1 MWEDLSKFDTLNQ
14 SCSPTYHLQFVNTA
28 SGSNLRIG
36 TDSNSRTAE
45 IQLTNEFTLDG
56 RRVLLVDL
64 PGFGDTHDRGTNV
77 WELIAAF
84 LAIT

>member
-1 MWEDLSKFDTLNQ
+1 MWEDLSQFDALNQ
-14 SCSPTYHLQFVNTA
+14 SCSLTYRLQFVNTA

-36 TDSNSRTAE
+36 TNSNSRTAE
-45 IQLTNEFTLDG
+45 VQLANEFTLDG
-56 RRVLLVDL
+56 RWVLLVDV
-64 PGFGDTHDRGTNV
+64 PGFDDTHNRVTNV